1 MPKTLLMATVALC
14 WGLAAGS
21 IHSPPA
27 ANAQV
32 GAQAN
37 ARSVHQ
43 ADTPT
48 NTQVTEHRITIF
60 HTNDLRGDIFSEDGF
75 DEADQAEYQAP
86 ENVADRGGLAALV
99 SMIRAHDGVGDDSIL
114 VLDGG
119 NAMGATPA
127 CDVDGCRTLF
137 DLMDMAGYD
146 ALAVGGHEFTYGLDT
161 LASRAGQTDFPLLA
175 ANLEFGDAA
184 QRFGDAARR
193 FGEVVQGFV
202 DATHPS
208 FAPFLLTERSGLRIA
223 VMGLVSA
230 RMADDLSSVDPA
242 DLDIHDPRETL
253 ESLLAGPAGRADVRI
268 ALVNMSMDEAR
279 GLALAFPQVQLFI
292 AGGTAPGPEPRPAEH
307 VVRFV
312 DGRYLVTTPGRGT
325 HLGRLEITFRREGG
339 KTAVSNLNPVLLP
352 AGTSLL
358 PDLAAAAVSTDPSGP
373 PASAPTPSPMDSDAS
388 PPAPTPLD
396 SAASNP
402 SPSPMDSAATN
413 LAPLDS
419 TPSAPTPTPLDSA
432 VSTVVAGH
440 RETVRRVY
448 DVRIGRTR
456 EPIED
461 TGSWIADLARTKLAA
476 DVAAIDRHALRPIRL
491 DGEVRLRTVTR
502 LVRDNDVLVRVSVS
516 GQRLRAWA
524 GRLPREHDVVF
535 AGYDAE
541 SGAVDGQPLNQA
553 RTYVVAVPLVLVD
566 QDLIRQ
572 ARNIRILSDPGTR
585 IGLRE
590 MVVAHVRVHG
600 SVDRWEGI
608 RQGPRSVME
617 GSTRLNGSLS
627 QTTLEGPADQY
638 SRDPF
643 LSGEEALAWLFHVEH
658 NSTRYTPAGTFSA
671 QLRTGYGRL
680 NNNGSQREAVD
691 RIDGELLYSLPYSQL
706 SQFVGFDVNTV
717 WTGDEG
723 QTHPVVLRFK
733 GGLRTELGSRA
744 NVRVGL
750 ALERDRITAMNV
762 VGVEVAPEYRTTLAE
777 GNTLSSQARV
787 FWGTGQRQTMSVQ
800 HYNHLRFRLLDDLA
814 ATLDANIFLHR
825 DSDVDRPAVKFEL
838 QVGLGYDWRYYR

>member
-1 MPKTLLMATVALC
+1 MPKTLLMTIAAAWWCLVA
-14 WGLAAGS
+14 GA
-21 IHSPPA
+21 IHSPQA
-27 ANAQV
+27 ASALTDAQSD
-32 GAQAN
+32 AQSDALD
-37 ARSVHQ
+37 AAQ
-43 ADTPT
+43 TDA
-48 NTQVTEHRITIF
+48 QITEHRLTIF
-60 HTNDLRGDIFSEDGF
+60 HTNDLRGNIYAEEGF
-75 DEADQAEYQAP
+75 DDADQPRFDNAVQP
-86 ENVADRGGLAALV
+86 RNQDPLDTADRAGLAALA
-99 SMIRAHDGVGDDSIL
+99 SMIRAHGGAGDGSIL

-119 NAMGATPA
+119 NAMGSTPA
-127 CDVDGCRTLF
+127 CDADGCHTLF
-137 DLMDMAGYD
+137 QLMGMAGYD
-146 ALAVGGHEFTYGLDT
+146 AMVVGGHEFTYGPDT
-161 LASRAGQTDFPLLA
+161 LASRANQADFPLLG
-175 ANLEFGDAA
+175 ANLEIGDTVD
-184 QRFGDAARR
+184 GTDDA
-193 FGEVVQGFV
+193 VQE
-202 DATHPS
+202 AI
-208 FAPFLLTERSGLRIA
+208 APFLLTQKSGLRIA

-325 HLGRLEITFRREGG
+325 HLGRLEITLRREGG
-339 KTAVSNLNPVLLP
+339 KTAVSDLSPVLVP
-352 AGTSLL
+352 VGTSLL
-358 PDLAAAAVSTDPSGP
+358 RDFAAATGSTDPSGP
-373 PASAPTPSPMDSDAS
+373 PASAPSPTPMDSDAS
-388 PPAPTPLD
+388 PPAPSPMNP
-396 SAASNP
+396 AASNP

-413 LAPLDS
+413 LAPSDT
-419 TPSAPTPTPLDSA
+419 TPSVPSPSPMDSA
-432 VSTVVAGH
+432 VSAVVAGH

-448 DVRIGRTR
+448 DVRIGQTR

-461 TGSWIADLARTKLAA
+461 TGIWIADLARTRLAA
-476 DVAAIDRHALRPIRL
+476 DIAAIDRHALRPIRL

-572 ARNIRILSDPGTR
+572 ARNIRILSDPDTR

-643 LSGEEALAWLFHVEH
+643 LSGEEALAWLLHVEH

-706 SQFVGFDVNTV
+706 SQFVGLDVNTV

-787 FWGTGQRQTMSVQ
+787 FWGTGRRQTMSVQ
-800 HYNHLRFRLLDDLA
+800 HYNHLRVRLLDDLA

-825 DSDVDRPAVKFEL
+825 DSDVDRSAVKFEL

>member
-1 MPKTLLMATVALC
+1 MTKTLLMTIAAAWWCLVA
-14 WGLAAGS
+14 GA
-21 IHSPPA
+21 IHSPQA
-27 ANAQV
+27 ASALTDAQSD
-32 GAQAN
+32 AQSDALD
-37 ARSVHQ
+37 AAQ
-43 ADTPT
+43 TDA
-48 NTQVTEHRITIF
+48 QVTEHRITIF

-75 DEADQAEYQAP
+75 DEADQAENQGS
-86 ENVADRGGLAALV
+86 ENVPDRGGLAALV

-146 ALAVGGHEFTYGLDT
+146 AMAVGGHEFTYGLDT

-184 QRFGDAARR
+184 QRFGDANLESGDAAQR

-279 GLALAFPQVQLFI
+279 DLALAFPQVQLFI
-292 AGGTAPGPEPRPAEH
+292 AGGTAPGPEPRSAEH

-358 PDLAAAAVSTDPSGP
+358 PDLAAATGSTDPSGP
-373 PASAPTPSPMDSDAS
+373 PASAPSPSPMDSDAS
-388 PPAPTPLD
+388 PPAP
-396 SAASNP
+396 
-402 SPSPMDSAATN
+402 SPMDSAVTN

-419 TPSAPTPTPLDSA
+419 TPSAPTPTPLDSE

-502 LVRDNDVLVRVSVS
+502 LVRDNDVLVRVSLS
-516 GQRLRAWA
+516 GRRLRAWA

-535 AGYDAE
+535 AGYDAV
-541 SGAVDGQPLNQA
+541 SGAVDGQPLDQA

-566 QDLIRQ
+566 GDLIRQ
-572 ARNIRILSDPGTR
+572 ARDFRIFNDPGAR
-585 IGLRE
+585 VGLRE
-590 MVVAHVRVHG
+590 MVAAHVRVHG

-608 RQGPRSVME
+608 RRGPRSVME
-617 GSTRLNGSLS
+617 GSTRFNGSLS

-643 LSGEEALAWLFHVEH
+643 LSGEEALAWLVHVEH

-733 GGLRTELGSRA
+733 GGLRTELGSGA

-762 VGVEVAPEYRTTLAE
+762 VGVEVAPEYRTSLLE